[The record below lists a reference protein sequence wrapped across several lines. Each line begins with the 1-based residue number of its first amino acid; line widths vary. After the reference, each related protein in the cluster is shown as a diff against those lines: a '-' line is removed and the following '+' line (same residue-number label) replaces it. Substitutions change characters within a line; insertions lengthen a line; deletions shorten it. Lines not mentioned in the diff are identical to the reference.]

1 MSFFLFIRR
10 QLQGW
15 ETQCQHIKQKP
26 VCLQTGSIL
35 KTFSR
40 AGQCEGL
47 LRF

>member
-1 MSFFLFIRR
+1 MSFFLFRR

-15 ETQCQHIKQKP
+15 ETQCQHIKRKP
-26 VCLQTGSIL
+26 VRLQTGSVL